1 MRTFAPTRFAAALA
15 ALACL
20 AVPALAAPGG
30 GFLGVYLVEEE
41 RSTNGAL
48 VEDVAPDSPAAN
60 AGLRKGDR
68 VVACNGQPT
77 PNGKAFITFLANT
90 QSGAT
95 LDLTMERDGWRKSTK
110 VTLGAREGATR
121 PSTPSTPNPTSPP
134 VRGSERGFLGVFL
147 RQGAEGEAVI
157 ESIAPGS
164 PAEQAGLQPGDVVK
178 SANGT
183 AVKDPSSLVALL
195 GELPPGTK
203 VKFVVRRGGALG
215 RDVNLEATLGRRPAE
230 AAPPAPRATPAQPPA
245 VAPSADKKPY
255 VGIALIDAEGK
266 GPLKVEDVQA
276 GSPAERFGVRPG
288 DGVLMVNGTEVK
300 TIEQFVKA
308 MEGKVAGDVVTLKIE
323 RDGWRSDLRITLG
336 ARQE

>member
-60 AGLRKGDR
+60 AGIRKGDR
-68 VVACNGQPT
+68 VVACNGQQT
-77 PNGKAFITFLANT
+77 PNGKAFIGLLGGA
-90 QSGAT
+90 QAGAT
-95 LDLTMERDGWRKSTK
+95 LDLTLERDGWRKSTK
-110 VTLGAREGATR
+110 VTLGAREGAGR
-121 PSTPSTPNPTSPP
+121 PAPTTPNPTSPP
-134 VRGSERGFLGVFL
+134 VRGQERGFLGVFL
-147 RQGAEGEAVI
+147 RQGPEGEAVI
-157 ESIAPGS
+157 ESLAPGS

-178 SANGT
+178 TANGT
-183 AVKDPSSLVALL
+183 AVKDPSSLVAVL
-195 GELPPGTK
+195 GELAPGTK
-203 VKFVVRRGGALG
+203 VKFGVRRGGALG
-215 RDVNLEATLGRRPAE
+215 RDLNLEATLGRRPTE
-230 AAPPAPRATPAQPPA
+230 AAPPAPRATPSQPPA
-245 VAPSADKKPY
+245 VAPGADKKPY
-255 VGIALIDAEGK
+255 VGIALIDNDGK

-288 DGVLMVNGTEVK
+288 DGVLMVNGAEVK

-323 RDGWRSDLRITLG
+323 RDGWRSDLRVTLG

>member
-1 MRTFAPTRFAAALA
+1 MRTFAPTRLAAALA

-20 AVPALAAPGG
+20 AAPALAAPG

-68 VVACNGQPT
+68 VVACNGQQT
-77 PNGKAFITFLANT
+77 PNGKAFITLLANT

-110 VTLGAREGATR
+110 VTLGGREGATR
-121 PSTPSTPNPTSPP
+121 PVTPSTPNPTSPP
-134 VRGSERGFLGVFL
+134 VRGAERGFLGVFL

-245 VAPSADKKPY
+245 VTPSADKKPY
-255 VGIALIDAEGK
+255 VGIALIDNDGK

-288 DGVLMVNGTEVK
+288 DGVHMVNGAEVK